1 MRSVGQTGAA
11 RLHLN
16 EEGWPSVRRPPAGP
30 GPTPDTTHR
39 PWPEIDC
46 VRHLLPPSVAVAA
59 EQRAAAIG
67 VSADRVLLAQGLL
80 SEETYVRALAS
91 WLGVAFEPLDG
102 IGREAFP
109 FDDERMLAAGAAG
122 LLPLVRA
129 QGVKLT
135 VAPRGWAARRL
146 IAALAAE
153 PGLRRQLCLTTSV
166 RLRRFVTRHAAA
178 AAGERA
184 TDLLRKRRPDLSAAT
199 TGSAIVL
206 NGLGCALALGIV
218 MAPASTATVVGL
230 ALSVLFLAW
239 SLFRIAAA
247 LTVPAQP
254 APRCRID
261 DRDLPVYTIIVALYR
276 EAAAVPNLITALRR
290 LDYPPEKLDVKFV
303 LEADDRA
310 TLRALEELAA
320 TLPFEIFIAP
330 AHGPRTKPKAL
341 NVALPFAR
349 GAFTVIYD
357 AEDGPEPDQLRRV
370 LATFMADD
378 DRLACVQAVLTVDN
392 TEDSWLARLF
402 TAEYA
407 GLFDV
412 LLPALAR
419 RRLPLPLGG
428 SSNHFRTTT
437 LRELRGWDP
446 YNVTEDADIGIRLA
460 RFGYRAKTVTST
472 TYEEAPARV
481 RPWLRQRT
489 RWLKGWMQTW
499 LVHMRMPLRL
509 KRELGLPGF
518 IVFQLMVGGSV
529 MAALVHP
536 VFAGT
541 MLVAFLGGA
550 SPGSGV
556 LLPWLCGAT
565 VVTGYAASAILAYV
579 GLARR
584 GLHAVA
590 TVLLLMPVH
599 WMLLSLAA
607 WRALLQLLVA
617 PHRWDKTEHG
627 VARTSRCGQKR
638 CAP

>member
-1 MRSVGQTGAA
+1 
-11 RLHLN
+11 
-16 EEGWPSVRRPPAGP
+16 
-30 GPTPDTTHR
+30 
-39 PWPEIDC
+39 
-46 VRHLLPPSVAVAA
+46 
-59 EQRAAAIG
+59 
-67 VSADRVLLAQGLL
+67 VSADRVLIAQGLL
-80 SEETYVRALAS
+80 SEDTYVRALAS

-102 IGREAFP
+102 VGREAFP

-122 LLPLVRA
+122 LLPLVGA

-146 IAALAAE
+146 ITALAAQ
-153 PGLRRQLCLTTSV
+153 PGLRRQLCLTTGV

-178 AAGERA
+178 AAGEHA

-199 TGSAIVL
+199 TDSAIAL
-206 NGLGCALALGIV
+206 NALGCALALGIV
-218 MAPASTATVVGL
+218 MAPASMATVVGL
-230 ALSVLFLAW
+230 VLSVLFLTW

-247 LTVPAQP
+247 LTVPTQA
-254 APRCRID
+254 AARPRIAD
-261 DRDLPVYTIIVALYR
+261 HDLPVYTIIVALYR

-290 LDYPPEKLDVKFV
+290 LDYPLEKMDIKFV
-303 LEADDRA
+303 LEPDDRA

-320 TLPFEIFIAP
+320 TFPFEIFIAP
-330 AHGPRTKPKAL
+330 PHGPRTKPKAL

-378 DRLACVQAVLTVDN
+378 DRLACVQAALTVDN
-392 TEDSWLARLF
+392 TDDSWLARLF

-407 GLFDV
+407 GVFDV

-428 SSNHFRTTT
+428 SSNHFRTKT
-437 LRELRGWDP
+437 LRELGGWDP

-460 RFGYRAKTVTST
+460 RFGYHATTVTST

-481 RPWLRQRT
+481 RPWLKQRT
-489 RWLKGWMQTW
+489 RWFKGWMQTW

-529 MAALVHP
+529 LAALVHP
-536 VFAGT
+536 IFAGM
-541 MLVAFLGGA
+541 MLVAVLGGA
-550 SPGSGV
+550 WPESGV
-556 LLPWLCGAT
+556 LLPWLWGFT
-565 VVTGYAASAILAYV
+565 VIAGYAASAILGYV
-579 GLARR
+579 GLACR

-599 WMLLSLAA
+599 WMLLSIAA
-607 WRALLQLLVA
+607 WRALVQLMVA

-627 VARTSRCGQKR
+627 LARTSRCGPR
-638 CAP
+638 C